1 MAGYPGRCPGLRDRA
16 PLALQSVA
24 DSEDS
29 KPLALQ
35 WVLDYSEES
44 TPVALQ
50 WVPDYSGEST
60 PVTLNG

>member
-1 MAGYPGRCPGLRDRA
+1 MAL
-16 PLALQSVA
+16 LSVA
-24 DSEDS
+24 ESEDS

-35 WVLDYSEES
+35 WVPDYSEES